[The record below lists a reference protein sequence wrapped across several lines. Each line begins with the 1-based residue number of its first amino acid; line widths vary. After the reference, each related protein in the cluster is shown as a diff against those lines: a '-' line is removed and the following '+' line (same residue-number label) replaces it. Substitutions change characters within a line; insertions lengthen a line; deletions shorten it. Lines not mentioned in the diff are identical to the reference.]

1 MRCLAPVLWF
11 LLVLPA
17 VADDANGERT
27 ADQVP
32 DARWDHR
39 AEGEDWSRAA
49 IVALKDHGDEL
60 VESAPRD
67 VGRFCPGY
75 LAADDAERR
84 AFWVGF
90 LSALAKYESTW
101 KPRAVGGGGQWYG
114 LLQILPATAREF
126 GCRAR
131 SGSALLDGAANLSC
145 AIRIMA
151 ETVPRDGAIH
161 GDGTEGVA
169 ADWGPLKSDPKRTEM
184 RDWLRSQDYC
194 QFDEVR
200 RPRPRPE
207 RLASSGSSRE
217 SGGESASR
225 EVATRDDA
233 ADGID

>member
-1 MRCLAPVLWF
+1 MRLVVPVLWF

-17 VADDANGERT
+17 AADEAGGAKT
-27 ADQVP
+27 SKPVP
-32 DARWDHR
+32 QALWDHR
-39 AEGEDWSRAA
+39 AESDEWSRAA
-49 IVALKDHGDEL
+49 IDALRDHGEEL
-60 VESAPRD
+60 VESTPRD

-75 LAADDAERR
+75 GAADEAERR

-151 ETVPRDGAIH
+151 ETVPRDNAIH
-161 GDGTEGVA
+161 GDGSEGVS
-169 ADWGPLKSDPKRTEM
+169 ADWAPLKSDPKRAEI
-184 RDWLRSQDYC
+184 RGWLSARDYC

-200 RPRPRPE
+200 RPKPRPE
-207 RLASSGSSRE
+207 RLTRSDSPRDGGSAGPR
-217 SGGESASR
+217 R
-225 EVATRDDA
+225 EVATRADPADDF
-233 ADGID
+233 D